1 VFSPS
6 AIERQTV
13 AVVGLGNIGAAIAGC
28 LSAAGSH
35 EVIACA
41 RRHIDRLTLDRN
53 DCSERVP
60 LRTVTEA
67 GEADPVD
74 WVLLCCKAQDTP
86 STAPWLARLCTPAT
100 RVAVLQNG
108 IGHVERVSPYVN
120 GATVVP
126 TIVYY
131 NGERLAPDHVRLRS
145 VSSHD
150 LVVPDEGVGH
160 DFASLLDRT
169 SLNVLVSPD
178 FATLAWRKLLLNVI
192 ANPITALTLQ
202 RQSVLRRDDVHA
214 LCLQILDEAIAVAKA
229 EGAKV
234 TSDDAAQTM
243 ATLFSYSGELGT
255 SMYFDRLAG
264 RRLEIEAL
272 TGAVVSAGER
282 HGIPTPIN
290 RTLLTL
296 LRAVSDAASG

>member
-1 VFSPS
+1 MSS
-6 AIERQTV
+6 SRSQKRLTV

-28 LSAAGSH
+28 LRVADRH

-41 RRHIDRLTLDRN
+41 RRPIDRLVLDRN
-53 DCSERVP
+53 GDSKEVP
-60 LRTVTEA
+60 LRTAT
-67 GEADPVD
+67 DPAQVATAD
-74 WVLLCCKAQDTP
+74 WVLLCCKAHDTS
-86 STAPWLARLCTPAT
+86 STAPWLARLCTSAS

-108 IGHVERVSPYVN
+108 INHVERVAPYVE

-145 VSSHD
+145 VAKHD
-150 LVVPDEGVGH
+150 LVAPNDAAGR
-160 DFASLLDRT
+160 DFADVLEGT
-169 SLNVLVSPD
+169 SLRVLLSDD

-214 LCLQILDEAIAVAKA
+214 LCLEIMAEAIAVAKA
-229 EGAKV
+229 DGANLA
-234 TSDDAAQTM
+234 DGDAAQTM
-243 ATLFSYSGELGT
+243 ATLFSYSSDLGT
-255 SMYFDRLAG
+255 SMYFDRLSG
-264 RRLEIEAL
+264 RRLEVEAL
-272 TGAVVSAGER
+272 TGSVVAAGAR
-282 HGIPTPIN
+282 HRIPTPIN

-296 LRAVSDAASG
+296 LRAVSDAASA

>member
-1 VFSPS
+1 MSS
-6 AIERQTV
+6 SRSQKRLTV

-28 LSAAGSH
+28 LRVADRH

-41 RRHIDRLTLDRN
+41 RRPIDRLVLDRN
-53 DCSERVP
+53 GDSKEVP
-60 LRTVTEA
+60 LRTAT
-67 GEADPVD
+67 DPAQVATAD
-74 WVLLCCKAQDTP
+74 WVLLCCKAHDTS
-86 STAPWLARLCTPAT
+86 STAPWLARLCTSAS

-108 IGHVERVSPYVN
+108 INHVERVAPYVE

-145 VSSHD
+145 VAKHD
-150 LVVPDEGVGH
+150 LVAPNDAAGR
-160 DFASLLDRT
+160 DFADVLEGT
-169 SLNVLVSPD
+169 SLRVLLSDD

-214 LCLQILDEAIAVAKA
+214 LCLEIMAEAIAVAKA
-229 EGAKV
+229 DGANLA
-234 TSDDAAQTM
+234 DGDAAQTM
-243 ATLFSYSGELGT
+243 ATLFSYSSDLGT
-255 SMYFDRLAG
+255 SMYFDRLSG
-264 RRLEIEAL
+264 RRLEVEAL
-272 TGAVVSAGER
+272 TGSVVAAGAR

-296 LRAVSDAASG
+296 LRAVSDAASA

>member
-1 VFSPS
+1 M
-6 AIERQTV
+6 TV

-28 LSAAGSH
+28 LSAAGGH
-35 EVIACA
+35 DVIGCA
-41 RRHIDRLTLDRN
+41 RRPIDCLTLDRN
-53 DCSERVP
+53 SRTEMVP
-60 LRTVTEA
+60 LRTFTDTSRAE
-67 GEADPVD
+67 PVD

-86 STAPWLARLCTPAT
+86 SVAPWLARLCTSAT

-108 IGHVERVSPYVN
+108 IRHVARVAPYAK

-145 VSSHD
+145 VSAHD
-150 LVVPDEGVGH
+150 LVVPDEAAGRG
-160 DFASLLDRT
+160 FASLLDGT
-169 SLNVLVSPD
+169 SLNVLVSAD

-229 EGAKV
+229 DGANV
-234 TSDDAAQTM
+234 TSDDATQTM

-264 RRLEIEAL
+264 RSLEIEAL
-272 TGAVVSAGER
+272 TGAVVSAGAR

-290 RTLLTL
+290 CALLTL
-296 LRAVSDAASG
+296 LRAVSDAAST